1 MIKFSRKGG
10 TGVYG
15 LYQQTICR
23 KGQITTF
30 TIQPLEFCSYAKDG
44 LITCQ
49 GEIGFYDYQMP
60 IALEGNFDK
69 KHTFHVISDRLP
81 IYGDENVLL
90 LNYLAPW
97 LSEKKK
103 TSICGNLFEKTEED
117 LRFCG
122 LNKNQ
127 SRKLF
132 RDLKQLKEKKRL
144 VQLLLAYGI
153 SSDQVEVV
161 LKKNV
166 SYQDFLYHPYHLCR
180 ITDIDFYTIDAIA
193 LQIFHFNPYSV
204 MRLCAFVRNVM
215 DLTIKNGNTCI
226 TAEALLRATNI
237 RLHNSI
243 AKETILTAALLAMC
257 VQELHFVSKE
267 DEGKLYFYDKD
278 IAQEEDRLI
287 EQIIRLQSS
296 KQELEIPDIEE
307 IEKKLNITYT
317 HGQRKVF
324 QALKTTG
331 IKILTGPPGSGKTAV
346 IKGLIQKF
354 HAVKLSATTGR
365 ASQVL
370 MEACQKEA
378 TTVHKLLDIRPYGEN
393 LTSKNINNPIQA
405 ELIIVDEVSMMG
417 LKLASLLLQAVKN
430 TSILLLVGDIDQ
442 LQSVEYGNVLSDL
455 IHSGYVETYSLT
467 EVVRQK
473 GSILQNAKLINEG
486 CTNLLVDQDFHY
498 AECQDADEILS
509 LLEENVRV
517 DDQILT
523 TIKKGKLGT
532 RALNEKLQ
540 DKKTVY
546 CTSFGDVDYYE
557 KNRIIMTETSYEAGY
572 FNGDMGIILKMDS
585 RGLAV
590 QFKDKILHLSRKD
603 IACMELAYA
612 VTTHKAQGSEFQR
625 VHIIL
630 PDECTSMLTRRMIYT
645 AITRAKKEVFI
656 YSVNKSLLLAIKNC
670 KEKPRISI
678 LKNHIKKFVQNK

>member
-1 MIKFSRKGG
+1 MINFFCKGG

-23 KGQITTF
+23 KDQITIF

-49 GEIGFYDYQMP
+49 GKIGFYDYQMP
-60 IALEGNFDK
+60 IALEGTFDE
-69 KHTFHVISDRLP
+69 KHTFHVTNDRLP
-81 IYGDENVLL
+81 LYDDENILL

-97 LSEKKK
+97 MSEKKK
-103 TSICGNLFEKTEED
+103 TAICGNLFEKTEED
-117 LRFCG
+117 LLSCG

-127 SRKLF
+127 SKKLF
-132 RDLKQLKEKKRL
+132 RDLKKLKEKKRL

-180 ITDIDFYTIDAIA
+180 ITDIDFYTIDTIA
-193 LQIFHFNPYSV
+193 LQIFHLHPCSV

-226 TAEALLRATNI
+226 TADILLHDTNI

-243 AKETILTAALLAMC
+243 AKETTLTAALLAMC

-267 DEGKLYFYDKD
+267 DNGKLYFYDKD
-278 IAQEEDRLI
+278 IAKEEDQII
-287 EQIIRLQSS
+287 EQIVRLQSS
-296 KQELEIPDIEE
+296 RQELEIPNIEE

-317 HGQRKVF
+317 PGQRKVF
-324 QALKTTG
+324 QALGTTG

-354 HAVKLSATTGR
+354 RSVKLSATTGR

-370 MEACQKEA
+370 METCQKEA
-378 TTVHKLLDIRPYGEN
+378 TTVHKLLEIRPYGEN

-430 TSILLLVGDIDQ
+430 TSIILLVGDINQ
-442 LQSVEYGNVLSDL
+442 LQSVEYGNILSDL
-455 IHSGYVETYSLT
+455 INSGCIETYFLT
-467 EVVRQK
+467 EVVRQR
-473 GSILQNAKLINEG
+473 GSILHNAKLINKG
-486 CTNLLVDQDFHY
+486 CTNLVIDQDFHY
-498 AECQDADEILS
+498 FECQTSDEVLS
-509 LLEENVRV
+509 LLRKNMKP
-517 DDQILT
+517 DDQVLT
-523 TIKKGKLGT
+523 TIKKDRLGT
-532 RALNEKLQ
+532 KALNEELQ
-540 DKKTVY
+540 DRKPAY
-546 CTSFGDVDYYE
+546 CTSFGDIDYYE

-572 FNGDMGIILKMDS
+572 FNGDMGSVLKMDS
-585 RGLAV
+585 RGLVV

-612 VTTHKAQGSEFQR
+612 VTIHKAQGSEFSR

-630 PDECTSMLTRRMIYT
+630 PDDCSSMLTRRMIYT
-645 AITRAKKEVFI
+645 AITRAKKNVFI
-656 YSVNKSLLLAIKNC
+656 YSVNNSLQLAIKNN

-678 LKNHIKKFVQNK
+678 LKNRLKKFCPK